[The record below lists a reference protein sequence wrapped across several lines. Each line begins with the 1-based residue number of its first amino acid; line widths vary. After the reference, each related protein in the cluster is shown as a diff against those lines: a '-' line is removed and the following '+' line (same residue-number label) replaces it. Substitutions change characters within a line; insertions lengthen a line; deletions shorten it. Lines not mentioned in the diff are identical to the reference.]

1 MFGVFNRSVGA
12 RLMALIVVM
21 AMGLT
26 GISVF
31 SINEIHKNGQEN
43 EATLKKSTVPPMARM
58 PRARPSSTSKP
69 RCRSGNVL
77 IRGGDPQAFER
88 HWKAFE
94 ERGHRA

>member
-43 EATLKKSTVPPMARM
+43 EATLKEINSAADGADAARS
-58 PRARPSSTSKP
+58 AQQHFKTQ
-69 RCRSGNVL
+69 V
-77 IRGGDPQAFER
+77 QE
-88 HWKAFE
+88 WKRFDS
-94 ERGHRA
+94 RR